1 MRKVEIVLEDD
12 EWSNLKDI
20 LDAGFEHMEAEGE
33 DEAFLEELTR
43 TWARLR
49 RQLRDQGVEI

>member
-1 MRKVEIVLEDD
+1 MVEIVLEDD